1 MSPGSD
7 HRWSMDD
14 IASTRSEG
22 PSGPS
27 SAAEATVTS
36 VHASLLERTP
46 VEPAATLVAG
56 RYRLRSQLGRGSMG
70 VVWLAQDEVL
80 DRSVALKHIRRGSE
94 AEAARTT
101 IFEQALGEAR
111 AAASIDHTGV
121 VRIHDLVESDGFAW
135 VVMELLSGRTLRDVL
150 DADGP
155 LPVSEVTRVGLCLLD
170 ALQATHQAGI
180 VHRDVKPANVQLC
193 DDGRVVLTDF
203 GIARAKDD
211 ESSVSTAEFIGSPA
225 FVAPEQ
231 AQGGEAGPAA
241 DLFSL
246 GVTLFAAVE
255 GWPPF
260 SRDSV
265 FATLAAV
272 LEDAPGPF
280 LRAGPLRPVIEG
292 LLAKKPERRLSIDAA
307 RVALE
312 AIRPPAD
319 TGQPVLR
326 NSGSR
331 EGRKAAG
338 RSDGRS
344 VRRQHEVN
352 GSRHSRRMRIARRR
366 TWNGQTGWTV
376 PSPPPK
382 LDF

>member
-1 MSPGSD
+1 
-7 HRWSMDD
+7 
-14 IASTRSEG
+14 
-22 PSGPS
+22 
-27 SAAEATVTS
+27 
-36 VHASLLERTP
+36 
-46 VEPAATLVAG
+46 
-56 RYRLRSQLGRGSMG
+56 MG

-80 DRSVALKHIRRGSE
+80 DRSVALKQIRRGSE
-94 AEAARTT
+94 PEAARAT
-101 IFEQALGEAR
+101 IVAQALGEAR

-121 VRIHDLVESDGFAW
+121 VRIHDLVESDGLAW
-135 VVMELLSGRTLRDVL
+135 VVMEALSGRTLRDVL

-170 ALQATHQAGI
+170 ALQATHRAGI

-203 GIARAKDD
+203 GIARANDD
-211 ESSVSTAEFIGSPA
+211 ESSVSTAEFVGSPA

-280 LRAGPLRPVIEG
+280 LRAGSLRPVIDG
-292 LLAKKPERRLSIDAA
+292 LLAKKPEHRLGIDAA

-312 AIRPPAD
+312 AVRSPAD

-326 NSGSR
+326 SSR
-331 EGRKAAG
+331 SRQGRKAGG
-338 RSDGRS
+338 RSDDSS

-366 TWNGQTGWTV
+366 TWNAQTGWTV